1 MSSERKILVVEDD
14 PKISQLISGTFTEN
28 GYVSRV
34 ARDGTAAL
42 KAVESEHFDA
52 VVLDIMLPGID
63 GYAVL
68 KHIRK
73 INADLPVIMLT
84 AMDGVGDRVRGLD
97 AGADDYIV
105 KPFAVAELLA
115 RLRAVMRRSRE
126 KSEMTL
132 EYGGLRLDCLRR
144 EVERDG
150 ERVELTAREFDLL
163 EYFMRNPEH
172 VLTRSMILQ
181 KIWGYNFDGM
191 SNVVDVYINYIRNKI
206 DTGKH
211 ERLLQTVRGVGYKLQ
226 KECQ

>member
-1 MSSERKILVVEDD
+1 
-14 PKISQLISGTFTEN
+14 
-28 GYVSRV
+28 
-34 ARDGTAAL
+34 
-42 KAVESEHFDA
+42 
-52 VVLDIMLPGID
+52 
-63 GYAVL
+63 
-68 KHIRK
+68 
-73 INADLPVIMLT
+73 MLT

-163 EYFMRNPEH
+163 EYFMRNPR
-172 VLTRSMILQ
+172 TRPDAQHDTAKNLGLQ
-181 KIWGYNFDGM
+181 F
-191 SNVVDVYINYIRNKI
+191 RR
-206 DTGKH
+206 H
-211 ERLLQTVRGVGYKLQ
+211 EQCRRCLHKLHP
-226 KECQ
+226 